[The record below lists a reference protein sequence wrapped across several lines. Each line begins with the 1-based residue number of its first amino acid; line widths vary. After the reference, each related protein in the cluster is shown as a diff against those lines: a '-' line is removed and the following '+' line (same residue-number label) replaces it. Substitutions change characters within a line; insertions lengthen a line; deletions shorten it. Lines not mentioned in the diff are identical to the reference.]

1 MTWLQLQNE
10 INTIT
15 VMICEYSP
23 NFTGEIL
30 TEWFVVF
37 HAKTQ
42 YTPHFLPWERRRAHE
57 RLRKQEPVS
66 LRFMASQFKDI
77 VTYTQKLQDSKT
89 HMLRCMGSICFVWT
103 FTKHFEPFTI
113 KYAFYEVLKTWRLMI
128 YSRYNIL
135 SLSDTGPRTY
145 SHKI

>member
-10 INTIT
+10 INSIT

-23 NFTGEIL
+23 NFTGELL
-30 TEWFVVF
+30 TEWLVVF

-42 YTPHFLPWERRRAHE
+42 YTPHFWPWERRKAHGE
-57 RLRKQEPVS
+57 VKKTGARLTKVYDVLIQRYCNWHAKIQN
-66 LRFMASQFKDI
+66 
-77 VTYTQKLQDSKT
+77 SKM
-89 HMLRCMGSICFVWT
+89 HMLRCMGSKFFVWN
-103 FTKHFEPFTI
+103 FTKYFEPFTI

-128 YSRYNIL
+128 YSTYNIL